1 MVKEISENEVQQE
14 VIESPGKTVVDFY
27 ATWCGPCKMLAPI
40 VEQISEEYT
49 DVKFVKVNVDDAQNT
64 AAQYDVASIPTLVTI
79 ENGKEVVKSVGVK
92 SKDQLIKALQL

>member
-1 MVKEISENEVQQE
+1 MVKEISENEFQQE